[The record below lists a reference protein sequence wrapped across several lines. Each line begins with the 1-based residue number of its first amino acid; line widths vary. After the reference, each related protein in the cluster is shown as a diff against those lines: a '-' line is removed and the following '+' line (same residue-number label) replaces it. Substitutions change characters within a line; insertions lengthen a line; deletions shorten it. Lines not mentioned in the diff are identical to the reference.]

1 MSTAPTPILE
11 GTSVPLVDDADLI
24 STSVAAEL
32 LGVQVRTVYAYVSRG
47 VLTRADLVGSRHDG
61 SRFRRSDV
69 LALAERHRRA
79 VAGRFELTIDTR
91 ITSLIP
97 EGVLLYRGADATQL
111 ATDTAYERVVE
122 LLWECPEFDW
132 APTPSTDGVAL
143 QVRRLCGPEATGADR
158 VRMAVHLLHDE
169 TQGDP
174 VATDTTRFAR
184 AGHAA
189 LLAAVAS
196 VGTADHAAQGTLAG
210 RLGHGLLG
218 RPVDAAETTLLNAA
232 LVLLADHE
240 LATSTLAAR
249 TAAGTGAP
257 PYLVVLAGLSALGGP
272 RHGSASVAA
281 EHLLRCSIDDGASA
295 ALDEYEGSPPGFGH
309 AVYRGIDPRAETLL
323 GLLEETAPK
332 VVAAADALRL
342 EVHRRGGGY
351 PNVDLALAAL
361 AVGHDLPHDA
371 GETIFSVARI
381 AGFIA
386 HGIEEHGHPLRFR
399 PRAIYTGD

>member
-1 MSTAPTPILE
+1 M
-11 GTSVPLVDDADLI
+11 DDVDLI
-24 STSVAAEL
+24 STAAAAEL

-47 VLTRADLVGSRHDG
+47 ILTRGDLNGSRHDG
-61 SRFRRSDV
+61 SRFRRAEV
-69 LALAERHRRA
+69 LALAERHRRS

-97 EGVLLYRGADATQL
+97 EGVLLYRGTDATRL
-111 ATDTAYERVVE
+111 AADTAYERVAE
-122 LLWECPEFDW
+122 LLWESEEFDW
-132 APTPSTDGVAL
+132 AATSSTDAVACE
-143 QVRRLCGPEATGADR
+143 VRRVCRPGATGADR
-158 VRMAVHLLHDE
+158 VRMAVHLLHDR
-169 TQGDP
+169 TP
-174 VATDTTRFAR
+174 PTTILTSARFAQ

-189 LLAAVAS
+189 LLAGVAA
-196 VGTADHAAQGTLAG
+196 VGTADGPSQGTLAE
-210 RLGHGLLG
+210 RLGFGLLG
-218 RPVDAAETTLLNAA
+218 RPVDTGETALLNAA

-272 RHGSASVAA
+272 RHGGASVVA
-281 EHLLRCSIDDGASA
+281 ESLLRQSMQRGARVAAYGEDGATA
-295 ALDEYEGSPPGFGH
+295 GFGH
-309 AVYRGIDPRAETLL
+309 AVYRGIDPRAEALL
-323 GLLEETAPK
+323 GILEERCPQ
-332 VVAAADALRL
+332 VVACADALRL

-361 AVGHDLPHDA
+361 SVALDLPRGS

-381 AGFIA
+381 AGFVA
-386 HGIEEHGHPLRFR
+386 HGIEEQGHPLRFR